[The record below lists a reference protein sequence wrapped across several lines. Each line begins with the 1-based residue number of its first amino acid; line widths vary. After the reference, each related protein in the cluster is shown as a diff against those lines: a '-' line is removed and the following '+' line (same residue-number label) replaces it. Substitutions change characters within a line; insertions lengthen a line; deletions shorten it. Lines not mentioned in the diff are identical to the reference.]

1 MKHYPSGCFVSDSER
16 CSDHRLI
23 HPREPS
29 GQIDQSSQARDQL
42 PIRSTYQ
49 LSYDSS
55 LKTMEASAQAD
66 VSFELINRIS
76 HYSGRQAI
84 NRLRFLGQL
93 CSPISLSA
101 YELALEAIVQSTWDI
116 SLYKETLA
124 AHNKLASANNLPL
137 LTANE
142 DWIDSTQDEIN
153 HTLARLEN
161 DLKHN
166 TTNCIKDG
174 IRSSYQALGAHYR
187 KVGDVGSAHR
197 VFSKAREHATTALHA
212 AELSLASLDLALDA
226 ENFKLAQSHAAK
238 AQGALDTLIG
248 SLELKAAKTKTSG
261 SISTVGIDSRD
272 PTEKDIQR
280 WSDRVNVVNA
290 LTSLAQGDFGRAT
303 SYFLKV
309 GKDAGDSTGGE
320 LLATAT
326 DIAIYTTLCGLAHFD
341 RQQLKDRL
349 IDNLEFRSMLDSEPQ
364 LRRILNLFRENKYRG
379 VFEYLKASLPLY
391 QGDLYLAEQTE
402 RLMMM
407 IQERAIGQYFGS
419 FSSAQLSKA
428 SEVFGWPMDELEQRL
443 VLSIRSGHLPAKL
456 DLANAILRAHRP
468 TPRSRLLANVTS
480 SAKKIQHDSSA
491 ALFRLKLISA
501 DLLVRDVN
509 QPNIPSLT
517 PSSEPVDRSK

>member
-1 MKHYPSGCFVSDSER
+1 MG
-16 CSDHRLI
+16 
-23 HPREPS
+23 
-29 GQIDQSSQARDQL
+29 
-42 PIRSTYQ
+42 
-49 LSYDSS
+49 
-55 LKTMEASAQAD
+55 AS
-66 VSFELINRIS
+66 
-76 HYSGRQAI
+76 
-84 NRLRFLGQL
+84 
-93 CSPISLSA
+93 SA

-137 LTANE
+137 LTANK
-142 DWIDSTQDEIN
+142 DWINSTQDEIN

-212 AELSLASLDLALDA
+212 AKLSLASLDLALDA

-261 SISTVGIDSRD
+261 STSTVGIDSRD
-272 PTEKDIQR
+272 LTEKDIQR
-280 WSDRVNVVNA
+280 WSNRVNVVNA

-309 GKDAGDSTGGE
+309 GKDSGESTGGE

-341 RQQLKDRL
+341 QQQLKDRL
-349 IDNLEFRSMLDSEPQ
+349 INNLEFRSMLDSEPQ

-379 VFEYLKASLPLY
+379 VFEYLKASLAQFSAPAAAPGPPKPSRRVQQRPAPTNVPRSPRLRSVIHTTRTPL
-391 QGDLYLAEQTE
+391 
-402 RLMMM
+402 
-407 IQERAIGQYFGS
+407 
-419 FSSAQLSKA
+419 
-428 SEVFGWPMDELEQRL
+428 
-443 VLSIRSGHLPAKL
+443 
-456 DLANAILRAHRP
+456 P
-468 TPRSRLLANVTS
+468 TPARITQTPGIPPSNPDFQSHHTIKSPGFNPSRRTHHTAGNRTHTS
-480 SAKKIQHDSSA
+480 QQTTNQLEGAKPA
-491 ALFRLKLISA
+491 
-501 DLLVRDVN
+501 
-509 QPNIPSLT
+509 T
-517 PSSEPVDRSK
+517 P